1 MFLGERIQSDS
12 VNRCHNLKCSENLTK
27 YWEFLVS
34 EKLDKFP
41 QAWLLQR
48 ATSFPALCTGY
59 TFSHALQQVELPTL
73 STVKPFPALCT
84 GYTFSHALQQVEL
97 PALSTVALFPAPCT
111 GYTFSR
117 ALQQV
122 QLPAPST
129 VALFPALCT
138 GHTFS
143 HALQQVH
150 FPSLSTVTLFSALC
164 TGYTFF
170 FHFTPGAPF
179 PVAWQRPVPVYANF
193 TLYTSVLIGWFC

>member
-59 TFSHALQQVELPTL
+59 TFSHALQQVELP
-73 STVKPFPALCT
+73 
-84 GYTFSHALQQVEL
+84 
-97 PALSTVALFPAPCT
+97 ALSTVALFPALCT